1 MWLICADLQDQCH
14 QRSILTKDKYLH
26 NKTDKLARIVSTLF
40 VPPSFTIIVFTI
52 FAFILETESIKTVV
66 TILVA
71 LLFGFTAQIILFL
84 ILRRKGKIV
93 DLDASIKEERTT
105 PFLISV
111 GFYFIGLVILIIFK
125 VNIISIAFWFCYIS
139 NTLVT
144 ILINKHWKIS
154 AHAMGAAG
162 PLAAITYA
170 FGFVALVFSIIIL
183 LVGWSRI
190 HLKVHNV
197 AQVTAGIILAFIS
210 TYLQIYFIV
219 KWFQ

>member
-1 MWLICADLQDQCH
+1 M
-14 QRSILTKDKYLH
+14 
-26 NKTDKLARIVSTLF
+26 NKTDKLARIISTLF
-40 VPPSFTIIVFTI
+40 VPPSFTIIVFTL
-52 FAFILETESIKTVV
+52 FAFSLETESLKTVV

-71 LLFGFTAQIILFL
+71 SLCGFTAPIILFVV
-84 ILRRKGKIV
+84 LRKRKKIV

-111 GFYFIGLVILIIFK
+111 GFYLIGLIILITFS
-125 VNIISIAFWFCYIS
+125 VSIISIAFWFCYIS

-162 PLAAITYA
+162 PFAAVTYT
-170 FGFVALVFSIIIL
+170 FGPIAWLFSVIVF

-190 HLKVHNV
+190 QLRVHTL
-197 AQVTAGIILAFIS
+197 AQVLVGIILAFCS
-210 TYLQIYFIV
+210 TYLQMYFIV
-219 KWFQ
+219 RLFE

>member
-1 MWLICADLQDQCH
+1 MDSH
-14 QRSILTKDKYLH
+14 FRGNDKM
-26 NKTDKLARIVSTLF
+26 NKTDKLARIISTLF
-40 VPPSFTIIVFTI
+40 VPPSFTIIVFTL
-52 FAFILETESIKTVV
+52 FAFTLETESLKTVI

-71 LLFGFTAQIILFL
+71 FLFGFTAQIILFVV
-84 ILRRKGKIV
+84 LRRGGKIV
-93 DLDASIKEERTT
+93 DLDASVKEERTT

-111 GFYFIGLVILIIFK
+111 GFYLIGLVILLIFP

-162 PLAAITYA
+162 PIAALTYV
-170 FGFVALVFSIIIL
+170 FGPIALLFTIIVF

-190 HLKVHNV
+190 QLKVHNL
-197 AQVTAGIILAFIS
+197 AQVMAGVLLAFVS
-210 TYLQIYFIV
+210 TYLQIYLIV
-219 KWFQ
+219 RFFE

>member
-1 MWLICADLQDQCH
+1 MKKNDI
-14 QRSILTKDKYLH
+14 
-26 NKTDKLARIVSTLF
+26 LARFISTLF

-52 FAFILETESIKTVV
+52 FAFTLETESTQKVI

-71 LLFGFTAQIILFL
+71 FLFGFIAPIILF
-84 ILRRKGKIV
+84 IVFRKRNKIV
-93 DLDASIKEERTT
+93 DLDASIKEERTI

-111 GFYFIGLVILIIFK
+111 GFYLVGLFLLIIFN

-162 PLAAITYA
+162 PLAAVTYA
-170 FGFVALVFSIIIL
+170 FGPIALFFIVIVF

-190 HLKVHNV
+190 QLKVHNA
-197 AQVTAGIILAFIS
+197 AQVTAGILLAFIS
-210 TYLQIYFIV
+210 TYLQIYLIV
-219 KWFQ
+219 RFFE

>member
-1 MWLICADLQDQCH
+1 MDSHLPYRQAGFRGD
-14 QRSILTKDKYLH
+14 
-26 NKTDKLARIVSTLF
+26 NKMNKSDKLARIISTLF

-52 FAFILETESIKTVV
+52 FAFVLETESLMTVV

-71 LLFGFTAQIILFL
+71 FLFGFTAQIILFV
-84 ILRRKGKIV
+84 ILRKRGKIV
-93 DLDASIKEERTT
+93 DLDASVKEERTT

-111 GFYFIGLVILIIFK
+111 GFYLIGLVILIIFS

-144 ILINKHWKIS
+144 ILINRHWKIS

-162 PLAAITYA
+162 PLAAITYV
-170 FGFVALVFSIIIL
+170 FGLIALLFAIIVF

-190 HLKVHNV
+190 QLKVHTT
-197 AQVTAGIILAFIS
+197 AQVVAGILFAFFS
-210 TYLQIYFIV
+210 TFLQIYFIV
-219 KWFQ
+219 HLFG

>member
-1 MWLICADLQDQCH
+1 M
-14 QRSILTKDKYLH
+14 
-26 NKTDKLARIVSTLF
+26 NKTDRLARIISTLF

-52 FAFILETESIKTVV
+52 FAFVLESDSLKRVI

-71 LLFGFTAQIILFL
+71 FLFGFTAQIILFV
-84 ILRRKGKIV
+84 ILRKSGKII
-93 DLDASIKEERTT
+93 DLDASIKEERTS

-111 GFYFIGLVILIIFK
+111 GFYLVGLVILIIFK
-125 VNIISIAFWFCYIS
+125 VHIISIAFWFCYIS

-162 PLAAITYA
+162 PLAAITYV
-170 FGFVALVFSIIIL
+170 FGPIALLFSLVVF

-190 HLKVHNV
+190 QLKVHNV
-197 AQVTAGIILAFIS
+197 AQVSAGILLAFTS
-210 TYLQIYFIV
+210 TFLQIFVIV
-219 KWFQ
+219 NWI

>member
-1 MWLICADLQDQCH
+1 M
-14 QRSILTKDKYLH
+14 
-26 NKTDKLARIVSTLF
+26 NKIARIISTLF
-40 VPPSFTIIVFTI
+40 VPPSFTIIVFTL
-52 FAFILETESIKTVV
+52 FAFTLETESLKTVIA
-66 TILVA
+66 ILVTF
-71 LLFGFTAQIILFL
+71 LFGFAAPIILFVV
-84 ILRRKGKIV
+84 LRKRKKLV

-111 GFYFIGLVILIIFK
+111 GFYLIGLVILIFFN
-125 VNIISIAFWFCYIS
+125 VHIISIAFWFCYIS

-162 PLAAITYA
+162 PLAAVTFTFGSIA
-170 FGFVALVFSIIIL
+170 FLFSIIVL

-190 HLKVHNV
+190 QLKVHTP
-197 AQVTAGIILAFIS
+197 AQVAAGILLAFFS

-219 KWFQ
+219 RLFK

>member
-1 MWLICADLQDQCH
+1 
-14 QRSILTKDKYLH
+14 LH

-170 FGFVALVFSIIIL
+170 FGPMALVFSIIIF

-190 HLKVHNV
+190 QLKVHTFS
-197 AQVTAGIILAFIS
+197 QVIAGILFAFAS
-210 TYLQIYFIV
+210 TYIQILIIV
-219 KWFQ
+219 KWFY